1 MEDRLVVLKGIIII
15 IISLINILL
24 GYLLAV
30 LGNAINGNGYLQ
42 TLSTIFHLYR
52 CCQFCWRGEPE
63 YPKKTTDLT
72 QVTDKLYHIQ
82 LYRVHLIT
90 DLTQVTDKIY
100 HIQLYR
106 VHLIT
111 DLTQVTDKIYHI
123 QLYRENWHRMCEIQV
138 SIDRP
143 EPQNLLI
150 FEELKPLLLF

>member
-1 MEDRLVVLKGIIII
+1 MEDRLVVLKGIIIT

-90 DLTQVTDKIY
+90 DLTQVTDK
-100 HIQLYR
+100 L
-106 VHLIT
+106 
-111 DLTQVTDKIYHI
+111 YHI